1 MCVNSH
7 APRRATLAQVA
18 ELAGVSTMTASYTFG
33 RPERVSAASREKVLA
48 AARAL
53 GFTGPDPSARSLRR
67 GRAGALGVVLGEHL
81 TYAFDDPQATAFM
94 AGVAE
99 VCAEQG
105 QAMTILPVTDATTDV
120 ARISAAAVDGYV
132 LWTTE
137 DGAPV
142 LDAAIATGRPVVVH
156 SGPTVAGAHVVGID
170 NRAAARAVGRL
181 VFAGSTV
188 PAVLSFPLTGAREA
202 AVVAGPDPDEVTF
215 PVTRERL
222 LGFRDAAGDV
232 GADWDDVLVA
242 VCSTND
248 AREARA
254 MTQELMSRADRPDA
268 LATMSDELASGAFRA
283 IETAG
288 LHVPSDIALTGWDD
302 AESARA
308 QGITSLAQSMRE
320 QGAACARYALAGARA
335 DFTDQWH
342 IVERA
347 STHAMTTGSAREAS
361 RGSAEE

>member
-1 MCVNSH
+1 VNS
-7 APRRATLAQVA
+7 PISRRVTLAQVA
-18 ELAGVSTMTASYTFG
+18 ELAGVSTMTASYTFS
-33 RPERVSAASREKVLA
+33 RPERVSTASREKVLA
-48 AARAL
+48 AAKVL
-53 GFTGPDPSARSLRR
+53 GFTGPDPSARSLRG

-99 VCAEQG
+99 VCAELG

-120 ARISAAAVDGYV
+120 ARIGAAAVDGYV

-156 SGPTVAGAHVVGID
+156 SGPVVAGAHVIGID

-181 VFAGSTV
+181 AFAGAAA

-202 AVVAGPDPDEVTF
+202 AVVAGPDPHDATF

-222 LGFRDAAGDV
+222 LGFRDAARDV
-232 GADWDDVLVA
+232 GTDWADVLVA

-248 AREARA
+248 AREART
-254 MTQELMSRADRPDA
+254 MTEDLFSRTGRPDA
-268 LATMSDELASGAFRA
+268 LAAMSDELASGAFRA
-283 IETAG
+283 LDAAG
-288 LHVPSDIALTGWDD
+288 WRVPDDVSLTGWDD
-302 AESARA
+302 ADVAHVL
-308 QGITSLAQSMRE
+308 GITSVAQSMRE
-320 QGAACARYALAGARA
+320 QGAACARYAAAGTRA
-335 DFTDQWH
+335 DFTAQWR
-342 IVERA
+342 IVERS
-347 STHAMTTGSAREAS
+347 STRHP
-361 RGSAEE
+361 

>member
-1 MCVNSH
+1 MNSH
-7 APRRATLAQVA
+7 TSRRATLAQVA

-53 GFTGPDPSARSLRR
+53 GFTAPDPSARSLRR

-142 LDAAIATGRPVVVH
+142 VDAAVATGRPVVVH
-156 SGPTVAGAHVVGID
+156 SGPAVAGAHVVGID
-170 NRAAARAVGRL
+170 NRAAARAIGRL
-181 VFAGSTV
+181 VFAGGTV

-202 AVVAGPDPDEVTF
+202 AVVAGPDPEGATF

-222 LGFRDAAGDV
+222 LGFRDAAADV
-232 GADWDDVLVA
+232 GADWADVLVA

-254 MTQELMSRADRPDA
+254 MTHELLSRADRPDA

-283 IETAG
+283 IEAAG
-288 LHVPSDIALTGWDD
+288 LHVPADVALTGWDD
-302 AESARA
+302 AEAARA
-308 QGITSLAQSMRE
+308 QGITSVAQSMRE
-320 QGAACARYALAGARA
+320 QGAACARYALAGTSA
-335 DFTDQWH
+335 DFTDQWQ

-347 STHAMTTGSAREAS
+347 STRATGSAREAGP
-361 RGSAEE
+361 GSAEE